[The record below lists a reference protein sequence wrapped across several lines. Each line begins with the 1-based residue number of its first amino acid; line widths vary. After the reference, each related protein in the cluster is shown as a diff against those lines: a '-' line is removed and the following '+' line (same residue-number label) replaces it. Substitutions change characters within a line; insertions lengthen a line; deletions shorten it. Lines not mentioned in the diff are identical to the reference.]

1 MTYMRNIHKILILT
15 AIVALGG
22 CNSQQKTVTGGLPV
36 IDLASNVGQGEI
48 VNVSDV
54 AHDIRYVKLETSDS
68 SLIGRYPTVFYE
80 NERIYVLSMR
90 VLKVFDKDGKFLFKF
105 DRRGRGAQEY
115 VASRRIRAMH
125 GSGNILVQ
133 TQALGASDD
142 LMFFDRE
149 GNYLAKKNVP
159 YNKNT
164 FQSDVLEIGDNL
176 YVAAASPKYKDS
188 VQLAAIIY
196 DSTFTIIKTIPY
208 PSITEFEMEGGDSF
222 VVVSADGKEIP
233 SAKLST
239 IRFPETYRYKDYIR
253 FLFVGNDTVF
263 SIDSKQNYSPLL
275 RINYGKYKK
284 VSGKSSEMNLNKG
297 DYITLRSVYF
307 IESDEYMILQFY
319 MRDFC
324 HEPYEEPISTP
335 TGMRVNKHTDCY
347 ALYNK
352 KTGEFTLLNQPVK
365 NIPGFK
371 DDIKNGP
378 PFLPTSISSDFQAC
392 ALFNASQIIEYT
404 QANDVKGELKE
415 IAKDLKDTD
424 NPIVAIAKMR

>member
-1 MTYMRNIHKILILT
+1 MRDINKILILIIII
-15 AIVALGG
+15 ASGSCKPKQIIREE
-22 CNSQQKTVTGGLPV
+22 GLPV
-36 IDLASNVGQGEI
+36 IDLASNVGKGKI
-48 VNVSDV
+48 VNLSDV
-54 AHDIRYVKLETSDS
+54 AHDVRYVKLETSDS
-68 SLIGRYPTVFYE
+68 SLIGQYPTVFYE
-80 NERIYVLSMR
+80 NERIYVYSMR

-115 VASRRIRAMH
+115 VASRRIRAMY
-125 GSGNILVQ
+125 GSGDILVQ
-133 TQALGASDD
+133 TQAIGASDD

-149 GNYLAKKNVP
+149 GNYLDKKNVP

-176 YVAAASPKYKDS
+176 FVAAASPKYKDS
-188 VQLAAIIY
+188 IQLCAIIY
-196 DSTFTIIKTIPY
+196 DSTFTILKTIPA
-208 PSITEFEMEGGDSF
+208 PTITEFEKDGGDSF

-239 IRFPETYRYKDYIR
+239 IRFPEIYRFKDNIR
-253 FLFVGNDTVF
+253 FLFSGNDTIF
-263 SIDSKQNYSPLL
+263 SIDSKQNYTPSFC
-275 RINYGKYKK
+275 INFGKYKK
-284 VSGKSSEMNLNKG
+284 VSGKASEMNLYSGN
-297 DYITLRSVYF
+297 YITLRQVYF
-307 IESDEYMILQFY
+307 IESEENMILQFY

-335 TGMRVNKHTDCY
+335 KGVRINKHSDCY

-352 KTGEFTLLNQPVK
+352 KTGEFTLLNLPVK
-365 NIPGFK
+365 NKPGFK

-392 ALFNASQIIEYT
+392 ALFTASQMLEYA
-404 QANDVKGELKE
+404 QANEVKGELKE

-424 NPIVAIAKMR
+424 NPIVAIVKMR

>member
-1 MTYMRNIHKILILT
+1 MKNISKLLIIS

-22 CNSQQKTVTGGLPV
+22 CKSQQKNVTGGLPV
-36 IDLASNVGQGEI
+36 IDLASNVGKGEV
-48 VNVSDV
+48 VNLSDV

-125 GSGNILVQ
+125 GSGDILVQ
-133 TQALGASDD
+133 TQAIGASDN

-149 GNYLAKKNVP
+149 GNYLDKKNVP

-188 VQLAAIIY
+188 IQLCAIIY
-196 DSTFTIIKTIPY
+196 DSTFTILKTIPA
-208 PSITEFEMEGGDSF
+208 PTNTDFEKDDGDSF

-233 SAKLST
+233 SANLSV
-239 IRFPETYRYKDYIR
+239 IRFPEIYRFKENIR
-253 FLFVGNDTVF
+253 FLFSGNDTIF
-263 SIDSKQNYSPLL
+263 SIDSKQNYTPSFW
-275 RINYGKYKK
+275 INFGKYKK
-284 VSGKSSEMNLNKG
+284 VSGKASEMNLYSGN
-297 DYITLRSVYF
+297 YITLRQVYF
-307 IESDEYMILQFY
+307 IESEENMILQFY

-335 TGMRVNKHTDCY
+335 KGVRINKHTDCY

-365 NIPGFK
+365 NMPGLK

-378 PFLPTSISSDFQAC
+378 PFLPASISSDFQAC
-392 ALFNASQIIEYT
+392 ALFNASQIIEYAH
-404 QANDVKGELKE
+404 ANDLKGELKE